1 MQYETK
7 ILTTK
12 YQKPDS
18 YGALSMPVYY
28 TAAFEFE
35 SAKAMGDA
43 FCGRSTVDWSRQ
55 CNGTQHG
62 YDGHPLRADGC
73 QCSRTQHR
81 CLETFVWQQRLADSR
96 HVGHVRRR
104 ATFC

>member
-12 YQKPDS
+12 YQKPDA

-43 FCGRSTVDWSRQ
+43 FCGRSMAPSTVDGSRQ
-55 CNGTQHG
+55 CDGSQHG
-62 YDGHPLRADGC
+62 HDGHPLCPNGC
-73 QCSRTQHR
+73 
-81 CLETFVWQQRLADSR
+81 
-96 HVGHVRRR
+96 
-104 ATFC
+104 

>member
-12 YQKPDS
+12 YQKPDA

-43 FCGRSTVDWSRQ
+43 PSRLSARQ
-55 CNGTQHG
+55 ASISWPRNI
-62 YDGHPLRADGC
+62 A
-73 QCSRTQHR
+73 
-81 CLETFVWQQRLADSR
+81 LAIVSL
-96 HVGHVRRR
+96 
-104 ATFC
+104 

>member
-12 YQKPDS
+12 YQKPDA

-35 SAKAMGDA
+35 SAKAMG
-43 FCGRSTVDWSRQ
+43 GLGQ
-55 CNGTQHG
+55 
-62 YDGHPLRADGC
+62 RA
-73 QCSRTQHR
+73 
-81 CLETFVWQQRLADSR
+81 
-96 HVGHVRRR
+96 
-104 ATFC
+104 

>member
-12 YQKPDS
+12 YQKPDA

-43 FCGRSTVDWSRQ
+43 FCGRVSVTALNTGMTAIHYALTAVSAAGL
-55 CNGTQHG
+55 NIVASKHLSPT
-62 YDGHPLRADGC
+62 
-73 QCSRTQHR
+73 
-81 CLETFVWQQRLADSR
+81 RLAPL
-96 HVGHVRRR
+96 
-104 ATFC
+104 

>member
-12 YQKPDS
+12 YQKPDA

-43 FCGRSTVDWSRQ
+43 FCGRSMAPSYAPDGGSERDS
-55 CNGTQHG
+55 TQHG
-62 YDGHPLRADGC
+62 YGGYPLCPDGC
-73 QCSRTQHR
+73 QCGRSQHR
-81 CLETFVWQQRLADSR
+81 GLEASVWQ
-96 HVGHVRRR
+96 
-104 ATFC
+104 

>member
-12 YQKPDS
+12 YQKPDI
-18 YGALSMPVYY
+18 YGSLSMPVYY

-43 FCGRSTVDWSRQ
+43 FCGRSMAPSYAGGTCQAVDGCRQ
-55 CNGTQHG
+55 CDGSQHG
-62 YDGHPLRADGC
+62 HDSHPLRSDGC
-73 QCSRTQHR
+73 QRSRTQHSG
-81 CLETFVWQQRLADSR
+81 LETS
-96 HVGHVRRR
+96 VRK
-104 ATFC
+104 